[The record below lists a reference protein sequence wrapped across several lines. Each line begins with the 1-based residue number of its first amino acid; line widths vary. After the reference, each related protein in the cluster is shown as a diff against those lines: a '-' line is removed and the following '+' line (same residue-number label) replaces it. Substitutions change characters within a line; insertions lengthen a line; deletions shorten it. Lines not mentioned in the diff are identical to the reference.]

1 MKKRMNAVICILL
14 VLAMVCIPASY
25 SALEAGQAGT
35 RAMYDAEEGIYYLR
49 NKATGMYATVNA
61 PWQTV
66 YKDTFSKNNLGQL
79 WTIKISDYDFYYYM
93 YSGALPEDYRLT
105 QGTVDSASNK
115 ASVTLTTGTSNPKY
129 KIVASQ
135 LNDGSFYITSMLTSD
150 YVTRYLQVPAQ
161 GTGVL
166 LEWAPFDSSNADAQK
181 WYLEKA
187 DFKLGDVNMDGYIN
201 NADVTY
207 LQEYLSGS
215 ESLSGAQLYLA
226 DFNRDG
232 VINIADATAIQ
243 LFMNKPLIRI
253 NGQEY
258 HKGAAFRYTLEYSCT
273 SAPVAGL
280 QGTVSYNSGAVVF
293 NEDSIEFS
301 RIGSPVYN
309 ASNPGTIRFN
319 SSSANPFDLNGL
331 APIMTAEF
339 TVPQDTAIS
348 ETAVNFQMENLYGVD
363 FNALRGKQRVT
374 ITELGF

>member
-166 LEWAPFDSSNADAQK
+166 LEWRC
-181 WYLEKA
+181 
-187 DFKLGDVNMDGYIN
+187 V
-201 NADVTY
+201 
-207 LQEYLSGS
+207 
-215 ESLSGAQLYLA
+215 
-226 DFNRDG
+226 
-232 VINIADATAIQ
+232 
-243 LFMNKPLIRI
+243 
-253 NGQEY
+253 
-258 HKGAAFRYTLEYSCT
+258 
-273 SAPVAGL
+273 
-280 QGTVSYNSGAVVF
+280 
-293 NEDSIEFS
+293 
-301 RIGSPVYN
+301 
-309 ASNPGTIRFN
+309 
-319 SSSANPFDLNGL
+319 
-331 APIMTAEF
+331 
-339 TVPQDTAIS
+339 
-348 ETAVNFQMENLYGVD
+348 
-363 FNALRGKQRVT
+363 
-374 ITELGF
+374 